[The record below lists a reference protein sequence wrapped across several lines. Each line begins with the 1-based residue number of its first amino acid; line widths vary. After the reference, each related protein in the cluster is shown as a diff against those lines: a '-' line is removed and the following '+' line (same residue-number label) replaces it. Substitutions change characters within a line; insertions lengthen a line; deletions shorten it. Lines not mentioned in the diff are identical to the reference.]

1 MNEWIVAEVNRRT
14 TLKGRSTQCKTRFS
28 NSAKLEGGRVELR
41 SEQVAR
47 GVATEISVNQ
57 IRIV

>member
-1 MNEWIVAEVNRRT
+1 MDSGRGEQKNDAER
-14 TLKGRSTQCKTRFS
+14 RSTQCKTRFS

-57 IRIV
+57 IRIVWF